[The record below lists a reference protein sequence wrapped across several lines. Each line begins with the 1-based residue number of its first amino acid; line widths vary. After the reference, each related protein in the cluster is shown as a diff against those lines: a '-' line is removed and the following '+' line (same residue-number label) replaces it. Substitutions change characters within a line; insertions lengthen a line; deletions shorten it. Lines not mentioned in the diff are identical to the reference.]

1 MKLTE
6 HFTLDELTRSTTAQR
21 LGVANTP
28 PQELLPRL
36 VRTAEM
42 LERIRSTVG
51 VPIVVTS
58 GYRCERVERELT
70 YSAYLARCRRQ
81 GIPVND
87 ETWRDYFETKDHPR
101 GHAADILAPRFGT
114 PTEVARLLAPLV
126 SVLDI
131 GQLILEGVK
140 GKQWVHV
147 STHTP
152 EKAINRVITI
162 TDAGTVPGIVG
173 LS

>member
-6 HFTLDELTRSTTAQR
+6 HFTLEELTRSATAQR
-21 LGVANTP
+21 LGLDNTP

-51 VPIVVTS
+51 VPVVVTS
-58 GYRCERVERELT
+58 GYRCPE
-70 YSAYLARCRRQ
+70 
-81 GIPVND
+81 VN
-87 ETWRDYFETKDHPR
+87 RAVGSRSSSDHTQ
-101 GHAADILAPRFGT
+101 GHAADIVVPQFGT

-126 SVLDI
+126 SVLGI

-152 EKAINRVITI
+152 EKPINRVITI

-173 LS
+173 LA